1 MTIIED
7 TRQQAGKHENIHHYC
22 ERHGIEIVRKKLSVG
37 DYMLPGGNISV
48 DSKSGLL
55 ELSRNLMNKSD
66 HSRFYKECRRAREQG
81 IKLIILCEQNGING
95 IEDVKNWSSK
105 YSPVSGRAL
114 MERIYQTSIS
124 WGVEFIFCHKNA
136 TGRRLVELLT
146 LDNPGL
152 E

>member
-22 ERHGIEIVRKKLSVG
+22 ERHGIEIVREKLSVG
-37 DYMLPGGNISV
+37 DYMLPGGKISV

-66 HSRFYKECRRAREQG
+66 HSRFYKEFRRAREQG
-81 IKLIILCEQNGING
+81 IKLIILCEQKGIHG

-105 YSPVSGRAL
+105 YSPVTGRAL

-124 WGVEFIFCHKNA
+124 WGVEFIFCHRSA
-136 TGRRLVELLT
+136 TGKRLIELLK
-146 LDNPGL
+146 G